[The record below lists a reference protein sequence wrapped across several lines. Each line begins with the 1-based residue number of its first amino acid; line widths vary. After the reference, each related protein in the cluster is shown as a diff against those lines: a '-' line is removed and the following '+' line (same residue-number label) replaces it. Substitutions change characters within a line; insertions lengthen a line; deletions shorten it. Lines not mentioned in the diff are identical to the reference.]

1 MKSADALFTLYQQ
14 AVGGNATLLLNLPP
28 MPSGQLADPDVA
40 VLAALG
46 HQVHALQQGN
56 LLAGAQVTFSSVQQ
70 EIPTGSLIT
79 RGTQSGYWQPAADDS
94 APTVTVVLPHPVT
107 LNALV
112 LQEEISRGQHIETV
126 QAAVQRP
133 GTTAWEPVATIG
145 TVGYQRIA
153 RMPEMTV
160 QAVRLVFTQYRQ
172 FLTLRYLGGNLLT

>member
-1 MKSADALFTLYQQ
+1 MNR
-14 AVGGNATLLLNLPP
+14 VRVPWC
-28 MPSGQLADPDVA
+28 DVA
-40 VLAALG
+40 DRDGAVRAALCSEVNACR
-46 HQVHALQQGN
+46 QED
-56 LLAGAQVTFSSVQQ
+56 LLACGQVAFPAVQR
-70 EIPTGSLIT
+70 EIPTGSLNT
-79 RGTQSGYWQPAADDS
+79 GGTQSEYWQPAADDS

-172 FLTLRYLGGNLLT
+172 FPTLRYLGGNLLT